1 MLLTQARGFPP
12 EPAPKKLSMQATPLA
27 EAHVK
32 EPKQDE
38 FKLSHLKE
46 RCFCGFNDSK
56 LEMFK
61 CSHTKC
67 HNMAHRV
74 CIPWKVTE
82 LGDFECTG
90 CIVLTNDPLH
100 EVKQPLLEPSLL
112 VSGFVYKYKL
122 SLDHLSLL
130 KDNPIYGVEV
140 RCIKMDGAHFF
151 EQTWPDQCLIKVN
164 DKALKEIKPLH
175 QNSALKKRRDEKLLL
190 PISNIKMGTNTISI
204 DYLNVPDGKN
214 SSCNTDP
221 KYIFTVVLIEKVSID
236 KLSSKLRASCVLPE
250 AEGKKGVKKRFLD
263 NKDLKISEIKADL
276 MCKISFTH
284 MQVPVRGLHCTHLN
298 CFSLEYY
305 LKSMQSNNYRNW
317 ICPICRK
324 PCYKLI
330 IDSYMEKIVKTAQ
343 EKDPRYT
350 QVIFKKDG
358 SMVFSVDGDISPPM
372 HGHGFAQKNSS
383 VPLKEG
389 DLEVLS
395 IEEELGRNLNFRGD
409 LREAIMTEATSLT
422 NELDVDTER
431 SQLLG
436 KRKSDFLEDKEFMGH
451 MHTYQSRRGYSSFPK
466 GPGLTQISLSSF
478 REKIKTRCHGDYF
491 LRKMFNIFY
500 AMIKQRVEDEK
511 NKARVKGSEETY
523 MELFSKIS
531 GVHEDRPDL
540 LASLVREY
548 RLEESQA
555 YRKQQAS
562 PPDTLQSFIL

>member
-1 MLLTQARGFPP
+1 MQSQVFNVPP
-12 EPAPKKLSMQATPLA
+12 EPSPSKKPAQFECQS
-27 EAHVK
+27 K
-32 EPKQDE
+32 EPKQEE
-38 FKLSHLKE
+38 FRLTYFKE
-46 RCFCGFNDSK
+46 RCFCGYHDSK

-61 CSHTKC
+61 CSQTRC

-82 LGDFECTG
+82 LGDFECTS
-90 CIVLTNDPLH
+90 CIILTNDPLH
-100 EVKQPLLEPSLL
+100 EAKPLLEPSLL

-122 SLDHLSLL
+122 SLDQLSLM

-140 RCIKMDGAHFF
+140 RCIKMDGVHFF

-164 DKALKEIKPLH
+164 DKTLKEIKPLH

-221 KYIFTVVLIEKVSID
+221 KYIFTVVLIEKVSIE
-236 KLSSKLRASCVLPE
+236 KLSAKLRASCVLPE
-250 AEGKKGVKKRFLD
+250 AEGKKSVKKRFLD

-276 MCKISFTH
+276 ICKISFTH

-330 IDSYMEKIVKTAQ
+330 IDAYMENIVKNAQ
-343 EKDPRYT
+343 ETDPPFT

-358 SMVFSVDGDISPPM
+358 TSSFSYDGDTSPPI
-372 HGHGFAQKNSS
+372 HPGQSFNQKNLSMAM
-383 VPLKEG
+383 KEG
-389 DLEVLS
+389 DFEVLS
-395 IEEELGRNLNFRGD
+395 IEEELGRNPGFRED
-409 LREAIMTEATSLT
+409 FPETIMTEPTSLT
-422 NELDVDTER
+422 NVLDLEADT

-436 KRKSDFLEDKEFMGH
+436 KRKKDFLEDKEFLGH
-451 MHTYQSRRGYSSFPK
+451 MHTLQVRRGFSSNPNN
-466 GPGLTQISLSSF
+466 GPSISQVTLSSF
-478 REKIKTRCHGDYF
+478 REKIKTRCSGDYF
-491 LRKMFNIFY
+491 LGKMFNIFY
-500 AMIKQRVEDEK
+500 AMIKQRVKEGK
-511 NKARVKGSEETY
+511 KRAQVKGSEETY

-531 GVHEDRPDL
+531 GMQEERPDL
-540 LASLVREY
+540 MTSLLKEY
-548 RLEESQA
+548 KVGPEEG
-555 YRKQQAS
+555 YRRQGE
-562 PPDTLQSFIL
+562 PPGTLKPFLL